1 MLIISARPSARLAG
15 GWALHSGVLSP
26 GTMAVLR
33 HTCGDTSHPH
43 NNAAPRDRG
52 MWQIADIMQR
62 DVWRDGDMWRHGY
75 YYGLSLGWQCQC

>member
-15 GWALHSGVLSP
+15 GLALHSGVLSP
-26 GTMAVLR
+26 GTMAVFTVQLFS
-33 HTCGDTSHPH
+33 HTCGDTSHSH

-62 DVWRDGDMWRHGY
+62 DGEMETCGDMVIMVPH
-75 YYGLSLGWQCQC
+75 

>member
-1 MLIISARPSARLAG
+1 MLIISSRPSARLAG
-15 GWALHSGVLSP
+15 GWSLHSGVLSP

-43 NNAAPRDRG
+43 NNAAPQDPG

-62 DVWRDGDMWRHGY
+62 DGEMG
-75 YYGLSLGWQCQC
+75 

>member
-43 NNAAPRDRG
+43 NNAAPRDPG

-62 DVWRDGDMWRHGY
+62 DGEMGQYSTCGHMVVMVPH
-75 YYGLSLGWQCQC
+75 